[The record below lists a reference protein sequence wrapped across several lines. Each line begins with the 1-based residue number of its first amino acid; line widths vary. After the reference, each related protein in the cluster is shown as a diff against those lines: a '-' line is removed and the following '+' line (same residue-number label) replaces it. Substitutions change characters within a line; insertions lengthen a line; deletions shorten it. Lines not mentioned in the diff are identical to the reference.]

1 VLTRAY
7 SLITFKSVNDEERI
21 IEGTATTPEV
31 DRVGDVVVPTG
42 AEFKLP
48 MPLLWQHHAD
58 EPIGH
63 VIAATV
69 TKSGIK
75 IRAQIAKHL
84 DLPEIERAW
93 KLIKGGLVG
102 GLSIGFRP
110 LEMEPL
116 NPKEPWGGQKFLR
129 WLWMETSSVTIP
141 ANASGTISLVKS
153 LCTSAQSGTGAR
165 ASSIHSPVA
174 SGGSRSG
181 AVMSS
186 ISDQLTAATAD
197 LKTKS
202 ARLEELL
209 GLEGADGGLEEPQIV
224 ERNALTPAVE
234 TLTARVKQL
243 AALESAQAAMVRP
256 VYRAVPEI
264 DVRDTVR
271 QPAHVPQVTNPT
283 PNTPPGIGLARAVIC
298 RMAGLRTGQSP
309 VEIAKQQYRDD
320 PRIAMFLKE
329 DVPAGS
335 TRDNVWAGS
344 LVYAQSLASEFIDF
358 LRPQTIIG
366 RISGFT
372 MIPFNVRIGGQT
384 SGAAG
389 YWVGEGRAKPLTMF
403 NTNATTLGE
412 YKVATISAITQEL
425 ARFSNPQAETLV
437 RNELARACQERLD
450 IDFIDP
456 DKAISTGVSPASIT
470 NGIVNLNSSG
480 NTLDKVDIDVN
491 LMMSAFAQSYIVP
504 THWIMPNTIA
514 LALSLMRTALGAR
527 AFPDITMNGGT
538 FMGLPV
544 ITSQYCILGTPAN
557 NLILLIAAPE
567 IFLADDG
574 GFSVDVSREA
584 SLEMNDAPTMSAG
597 PLGSPVGATGSVV
610 VSMFQTN
617 SMAIRCERFI
627 NWARKRSGAVVW
639 MDDVQWTPS

>member
-1 VLTRAY
+1 MNRAY
-7 SLITFKSVNDEERI
+7 SIFEIKSVDDAEHV
-21 IEGTATTPEV
+21 IEGIASSPSP
-31 DRVGDVVVPTG
+31 DRVGDILEPKG
-42 AEFKLP
+42 AAFALP
-48 MPLLWQHHAD
+48 LPLLWQHD
-58 EPIGH
+58 SRSPIGR
-63 VIAATV
+63 VLSATV
-69 TKSGIK
+69 TKGGIAIKAK
-75 IRAQIAKHL
+75 IEHGL
-84 DLPEIERAW
+84 LPEIDRAW
-93 KLIKGGLVG
+93 ALIKSGLVR
-102 GLSIGFRP
+102 GLSVGFRP
-110 LEMEPL
+110 IEMEAL
-116 NPKEPWGGQKFLR
+116 NAKDPWGPQRFVKWE
-129 WLWMETSSVTIP
+129 WLELSAVTVP
-141 ANASGTISLVKS
+141 ANQDASITSIKS
-153 LCTSAQSGTGAR
+153 LCSPAQSSTGAR
-165 ASSIHSPVA
+165 ASSTHSPAAV
-174 SGGSRSG
+174 GGSRSG
-181 AVMSS
+181 AGMSQP

-197 LKTKS
+197 LRIKS
-202 ARLEELL
+202 LRLQELL
-209 GLEGADGGLEEPQIV
+209 DLDGADGGLEEPQIQ

-243 AALESAQAAMVRP
+243 SAIEAAQVAIARPAYKAA
-256 VYRAVPEI
+256 PEL
-264 DVRDTVR
+264 DVRETVR

-283 PNTPPGIGLARAVIC
+283 LNTPPGIGLARAVIC

-309 VEIAKQQYRDD
+309 VEIAKAQYRDD

-344 LVYAQSLASEFIDF
+344 LVYAQNLASEFIDF

-366 RISGFT
+366 RIGGFT
-372 MIPFNVRIGGQT
+372 QVPFNVRIGGQT

-425 ARFSNPQAETLV
+425 ARFSNPSAETLV

-450 IDFIDP
+450 IDFVDP

-491 LMMSAFAQSYIVP
+491 AMMSAFAQAYIIP
-504 THWIMPNTIA
+504 THWIMPNTVA
-514 LALSLMRTALGAR
+514 LALSLMRTSLGAR

-544 ITSQYCILGTPAN
+544 VTSQYCILGTPAN
-557 NLILLIAAPE
+557 NLILLISAPE

-574 GFSVDVSREA
+574 GFSIDVSREA